1 LQQFVTLGEAVA
13 LVGSY
18 SVSAGHFAA
27 KLMPGLVT
35 GSTLA
40 HVAGCKTAAWGR
52 NMLAYVKL
60 FVGSYRINFCNCYRK
75 RLLVNSSR
83 LFRHLAYINIPI
95 IQTQAPSWCQ
105 HGWFLP
111 LKHQG
116 CTQHRLR
123 QATMHSITPSKFHC
137 LHSLHARPAE
147 LTTQQFSSFGG
158 DFMAWAGLYCMLM
171 GHENWNNPGMFTGA
185 TFPQVLLCSM

>member
-1 LQQFVTLGEAVA
+1 
-13 LVGSY
+13 
-18 SVSAGHFAA
+18 
-27 KLMPGLVT
+27 MPSFG
-35 GSTLA
+35 
-40 HVAGCKTAAWGR
+40 
-52 NMLAYVKL
+52 
-60 FVGSYRINFCNCYRK
+60 NFCNCHRK

-147 LTTQQFSSFGG
+147 LTTQQFCSFGG

-185 TFPQVLLCSM
+185 TFPQVLLCLMHRCEQADRLVISEQMSAALGKGCLCISY